1 MTATTD
7 HYDVI
12 IIGSGAGGG
21 TMFHALASTGKRV
34 LLLERG
40 EFLTREKENWSPV
53 AVWGQ
58 HRYRNGGPYLDRDG
72 KPFAPKQHFYVGGN
86 TKVYGAVLFR
96 MREQDFG
103 EVRHHGG
110 TSPAWPLTYDDFEPW
125 YTAAEHLYQVHG
137 KHGVDPLD
145 PWTSKDYPHP
155 PISNE
160 PRIQQLWD
168 DLALR
173 GLHPF
178 PLPMGVLLDESSPN
192 TSPCIRCDTCDGHP
206 CLAKAKA
213 DSQTICIE
221 PALATYPNVV
231 LRTNARVT
239 HLETDPTGRRVSKV
253 VVDRLGRIEEYS
265 ADVVVL
271 SAGAINSAA
280 LLLQSANEQH
290 PDGLGNSSGL
300 VGRNLMLHHNSA
312 LIAFSKYP
320 NPTLFQKTMGI
331 NDFYYGDPDRTD
343 PDWDFP
349 LGAMQMLGRQDASA
363 FDGPDAAELA
373 RHAVEFWITTED
385 LPSPDNR
392 VTVEPDGR
400 LRVSYSDTNA
410 VAHQRLIDKWKS
422 LLETM
427 QCRDEYFEAGHYAG
441 GRNTIEGVSHQNG
454 TVRFGTDPAT
464 SALDVNCKLHDV
476 DNLYVVDSSF
486 FCSSSA
492 VNPTL
497 TIIAN
502 ALRVADHIDMRL
514 SA

>member
-1 MTATTD
+1 MTD

-21 TMFHALASTGKRV
+21 TMFQALGATGKRV

-40 EFLTREKENWSPV
+40 EFLTREKQNWSPV
-53 AVWGQ
+53 AVWGE

-96 MREQDFG
+96 MRERDFG
-103 EVRHHGG
+103 VVQHHGG

-137 KHGVDPLD
+137 RHGEDPLD
-145 PWTSKDYPHP
+145 PWCSKDYPHP

-168 DLALR
+168 DLAAR

-178 PLPMGVLLDESSPN
+178 PLPMGVLLDEASPN
-192 TSPCIRCDTCDGHP
+192 TSPCIRCDTCDGYP
-206 CLAKAKA
+206 CLAKAKS

-221 PALATYPNVV
+221 PALAQYPNVA

-239 HLETDPTGRRVSKV
+239 HLETDPTGRSVSKV
-253 VVDRLGRIEEYS
+253 VVDRLGRTEEYT

-290 PDGLGNSSGL
+290 PDGLGNSSGV

-312 LIAFSKYP
+312 LIAFSKIP
-320 NPTLFQKTMGI
+320 NPTLFQKTLGI
-331 NDFYYGDPDRTD
+331 NDFYYGDPDVAD
-343 PDWDFP
+343 GEWEFP
-349 LGAMQMLGRQDASA
+349 LGAMQMLGKQDASA

-385 LPSPDNR
+385 LPSPDNQ

-400 LRVSYSDTNA
+400 LRVSYSDTNV
-410 VAHQRLIDKWKS
+410 VAHHRLIDKWKG

-454 TVRFGTDPAT
+454 TVRFGTDRTT
-464 SALDVNCKLHDV
+464 SALDINCKMHDL

-502 ALRVADHIDMRL
+502 ALRVAEMIDMRL

>member
-1 MTATTD
+1 MTD
-7 HYDVI
+7 HYDVVI
-12 IIGSGAGGG
+12 VGSGAGGG

-40 EFLTREKENWSPV
+40 SFLPREKENWSPV

-58 HRYRNGGPYLDRDG
+58 HRYRNGGPYVDRDG
-72 KPFAPKQHFYVGGN
+72 VPFKPKQHFYVGGN

-96 MREQDFG
+96 MRERDFG
-103 EVRHHGG
+103 VVQHHGG
-110 TSPAWPLTYDDFEPW
+110 LSPAWPLDYADFEPW

-137 KHGVDPLD
+137 RHGSDPLD
-145 PWTSKDYPHP
+145 PWSSKEYPHP

-178 PLPMGVLLDESSPN
+178 PLPMGVLLDEAAPN
-192 TSPCIRCDTCDGHP
+192 TSPCIRCDTCDGYP

-221 PALATYPNVV
+221 PALAEYPNVS
-231 LRTNARVT
+231 LRTDARVVR
-239 HLETDPTGRRVSKV
+239 LETDPSGRSVSRI
-253 VVDRLGRIEEYS
+253 VVDRLGVGEEYS

-280 LLLQSANEQH
+280 LLLQSANDQH
-290 PDGLGNSSGL
+290 PHGLGNASGV

-312 LIAFSKYP
+312 LIAFSKLP

-331 NDFYYGDPDRTD
+331 NDFYYGDPDAA
-343 PDWDFP
+343 PGEWEFP

-373 RHAVEFWITTED
+373 RHAVEFWLTTED
-385 LPSPDNR
+385 LPSADNR
-392 VTVEPDGR
+392 VTVEADGT
-400 LRVSYSDTNA
+400 LRVAYTDTNA
-410 VAHQRLIDKWKS
+410 VAHQHLIDKWKG

-454 TVRFGTDPAT
+454 TVRFGVDPRT
-464 SALDVNCKLHDV
+464 SALDVNCKMHDL
-476 DNLYVVDSSF
+476 DNLYVADSSF

-502 ALRVADHIDMRL
+502 ALRVADQVAMRL
-514 SA
+514 